1 LFRKARAADLIAE
14 INGRL
19 VTDVDDLHRLLA
31 AIPADAPLSVMV
43 LRDSARLELVVR
55 AKN

>member
-1 LFRKARAADLIAE
+1 VARSSIDLIAE

-31 AIPADAPLSVMV
+31 AIPADAPLTVTV
-43 LRDSARLELVVR
+43 LRDAARLELVVR
-55 AKN
+55 TKD